1 MPLPSPTTLNVICDL
16 LGVAVPEGRGGE
28 VFLGVAALEE
38 ATPGQISF
46 MHGDKHAAAAMA
58 SKAGVILVPE
68 KADFTS
74 EHALR
79 VPDVIEAL
87 IKVLNQFHP
96 VIAAAAHRDPSA
108 AIHPT
113 AKIGKDVHLGA
124 HVVVGA
130 GSIVGDRTRLEAGTV
145 VGANVS
151 IGTDSRIGPNA
162 SILDDTQVGN
172 RVQLHAGVV
181 LGADGFRFEVVK
193 GRPTKVPQVGRV
205 VIGDD
210 VEIGANSTIDRA
222 SFSETRIGAR
232 TKIDNQVHIG
242 HNVIVGS
249 DCILVAQVG
258 IAGSAKLGR
267 GVMIGGKGGVADHV
281 TVGDGAQIAGFS
293 AIHHDLPPRAKVIG
307 VPAMPAKDFARF
319 HHFQKNFGK
328 HWEKIKHLF
337 RDSEDQ

>member
-1 MPLPSPTTLNVICDL
+1 VICDL
-16 LGVAVPEGRGGE
+16 LGVVVPEGRGGE
-28 VFLGVAALEE
+28 VFLGVATLEE
-38 ATPGQISF
+38 AGSAHISF
-46 MHGDKHAAAAMA
+46 MHGDKHSSAAAA
-58 SKAGVILVPE
+58 SKAGAILVPE
-68 KADFTS
+68 KAHFTC
-74 EHALR
+74 ENALR

-96 VIAAAAHRDPSA
+96 VHAPSAHRDPSA
-108 AIHPT
+108 AISAT
-113 AKIGKDVHLGA
+113 AQIGKDVHLGA

-130 GSIVGDRTRLEAGTV
+130 GSVIGDRTRLEAGTV
-145 VGANVS
+145 IGANAS
-151 IGTDSRIGPNA
+151 IGSDCRVGPNA
-162 SILDDTQVGN
+162 SILDDTQVGD
-172 RVQLHAGVV
+172 RVQVHAGVV
-181 LGADGFRFEVVK
+181 LGADGFRFEVLK

-242 HNVIVGS
+242 HNVTVGS

-267 GVMIGGKGGVADHV
+267 GVMIGGKGAVADHV
-281 TVGDGAQIAGFS
+281 SLGDGTQVAGFS
-293 AIHHDLPPRAKVIG
+293 AVHHNLPPRSKVIG
-307 VPAMPAKDFARF
+307 VPAIPAKDFARF
-319 HHFQKNFGK
+319 HHFQKNFEK
-328 HWEKIKHLF
+328 HWGKIKHLF